1 MDRKRTIL
9 IISFVALI
17 ILGMGIIAFKDKI
30 KGNNEVNINGEYKLI
45 KVVMDGH
52 EIDYADLNFY
62 YTFDEENK
70 GNIYFDDVNSK
81 FTYEISNDNGKN
93 ILKLEQADKDTV
105 TYAIKSD
112 ANNLIISNDN
122 LGELH
127 LIKAEVPQTMK
138 K

>member
-17 ILGMGIIAFKDKI
+17 ILGIGIIAFKDKI
-30 KGNNEVNINGEYKLI
+30 KGNDEVNINGEYKLI

-52 EIDYADLNFY
+52 DVDYSDLNFY
-62 YTFDEENK
+62 YTFDEDNK

-81 FTYEISNDNGKN
+81 FTYEVSNENGKN
-93 ILKLEQADKDTV
+93 ILKLEQSDKDMV
-105 TYAIKSD
+105 TYSIESD